1 MIRYTN
7 MNDTLPITRKALYQE
22 VADRLRQRIFR
33 HELAPG
39 QWIDEQVIAAELGIS
54 RTPVREALK
63 VLAAEGLVTLAP
75 RRGSFV
81 TQISDKD
88 LDDIFSVLILLE
100 GHAARLAAER
110 IDERA
115 KARLKQLHEQ
125 LEAAFRAQDIDG
137 FFDANQAFHRE
148 VQRLADNR
156 WLLATIEDLRQ
167 KIKLSRHQ
175 SLFSSGRLEQSLG
188 EHRALLQ
195 ALLAGDSAASERLMR
210 EHLTHGRA
218 AIQAAARTEPAAPA
232 AAPLPEQ
239 ASP

>member
-1 MIRYTN
+1 

-63 VLAAEGLVTLAP
+63 VLAAEGLVTLSP

-110 IDERA
+110 IDEA
-115 KARLKQLHEQ
+115 GKARLNQLHER

-148 VQRLADNR
+148 VQRLSDNR

-167 KIKLSRHQ
+167 KIKLSRHR
-175 SLFSSGRLEQSLG
+175 SLFSSGRLEQSLM

-195 ALLAGDSAASERLMR
+195 ALFAGDSDASERLMR

-218 AIQAAARTEPAAPA
+218 AIHAAPRTEPAGPSA
-232 AAPLPEQ
+232 AHLPDK
-239 ASP
+239 AST

>member
-1 MIRYTN
+1 

-88 LDDIFSVLILLE
+88 LD
-100 GHAARLAAER
+100 
-110 IDERA
+110 
-115 KARLKQLHEQ
+115 
-125 LEAAFRAQDIDG
+125 
-137 FFDANQAFHRE
+137 
-148 VQRLADNR
+148 
-156 WLLATIEDLRQ
+156 
-167 KIKLSRHQ
+167 
-175 SLFSSGRLEQSLG
+175 
-188 EHRALLQ
+188 
-195 ALLAGDSAASERLMR
+195 
-210 EHLTHGRA
+210 
-218 AIQAAARTEPAAPA
+218 
-232 AAPLPEQ
+232 
-239 ASP
+239 